1 MLDAIKGEIRVFT
14 KEVERAN
21 GSKRV
26 IFNACVG
33 CSKEE
38 DGSYLNYYMP
48 VNFST
53 EVKKQVAK
61 VYTQESFDV
70 LVKEAWI
77 KAYKDSDDNTR
88 PILFINKATIVSK
101 DDKQAETPKKSKAT
115 TKGKAKA
122 NEDLEPIEDDNLPF

>member
-1 MLDAIKGEIRVFT
+1 MLDAIKGEVRVFT
-14 KEVERAN
+14 KEVEKAN

-33 CSKEE
+33 CSKE

-48 VNFST
+48 VNFSS

-70 LVKEAWI
+70 LIKESWI
-77 KAYKDSDDNTR
+77 KAYKDSDENTR
-88 PILFINKATIVSK
+88 PILFINKATIISK
-101 DDKQAETPKKSKAT
+101 DDKHAEAPKKSKAT
-115 TKGKAKA
+115 TKGKAEAK
-122 NEDLEPIEDDNLPF
+122 EDLEPIDTDNLPF

>member
-1 MLDAIKGEIRVFT
+1 MLDKITGEIRVFT

-33 CSKEE
+33 CTKQENG
-38 DGSYLNYYMP
+38 DYINYYMP
-48 VNFST
+48 VNFSN

-70 LVKEAWI
+70 LVKESWI
-77 KAYKDSDDNTR
+77 KAYKDSDENTR
-88 PILFINKATIVSK
+88 PILFINKATIVSNDEPVEK
-101 DDKQAETPKKSKAT
+101 PKAKAKSKAT
-115 TKGKAKA
+115 KKA
-122 NEDLEPIEDDNLPF
+122 ELEPIDDDNLPF

>member
-1 MLDAIKGEIRVFT
+1 MLDAIKGEIRIFT
-14 KEVERAN
+14 KEVEKAS

-33 CSKEE
+33 CSKQE

-48 VNFST
+48 VNFSS

-70 LVKEAWI
+70 LVKESWI
-77 KAYKDSDDNTR
+77 KAYKDSDENTR
-88 PILFINKATIVSK
+88 PVLFINKATIISN
-101 DDKQAETPKKSKAT
+101 DEPAEKPKT
-115 TKGKAKA
+115 KAKA
-122 NEDLEPIEDDNLPF
+122 KPKKDELEPIDDDNLPF